1 MASVLNHKAD
11 VVVTG
16 KVNGSHNIG
25 TAGNIDSVVREV
37 TKRASLALS
46 REGIASLVGKEHLH
60 HRGGRVKAR
69 DGISPITEQS
79 QHIQVRYE
87 TYWTSGSS
95 QAFCRA
101 VQAAAS

>member
-1 MASVLNHKAD
+1 
-11 VVVTG
+11 
-16 KVNGSHNIG
+16 
-25 TAGNIDSVVREV
+25 
-37 TKRASLALS
+37 
-46 REGIASLVGKEHLH
+46 LVGKEHLH